1 MSLRDYLA
9 TLQGVLAETPF
20 VISTS
25 INYEERPPTAGL
37 VKGTLVFADGSQLD
51 FKEFIIT
58 QPTLQIIK
66 YAYNYRK
73 EHLLIFRYDNAY
85 DPAARHLSTYPSHK
99 HAPQAIL
106 EAHQP
111 SLKQVLQEI
120 VSKLRFP

>member
-1 MSLRDYLA
+1 MSLKDYLA

-25 INYEERPPTAGL
+25 INYEERPPTAGII
-37 VKGTLVFADGSQLD
+37 KGTLVFTDGSELD

-66 YAYNYRK
+66 FAYNYRK

-85 DPAARHLSTYPSHK
+85 DPTARHLSTYPSHK
-99 HAPQAIL
+99 HVPQGIL
-106 EAHQP
+106 EAHEP
-111 SLKQVLQEI
+111 SLRQVLQEI
-120 VSKLRFP
+120 VSILKFP